1 MPARQRRFWTR
12 RLPPRAQAKP
22 CSTRCLQRAAL
33 PCVGLARH
41 PDCGTQNSQSL
52 PGKSAGLF
60 HSFRCSVLEE
70 RMLYGGRDRKGY
82 GGGGEFQLIPPSVV
96 AKAEPSRE
104 VTSAEDSPVAVTSRR
119 SALVGLRTGAQV
131 LPPSVVRSTVPD
143 WPTAQPS
150 EASKNATL

>member
-33 PCVGLARH
+33 PCVGVARH

-52 PGKSAGLF
+52 QGKSAGLF

-70 RMLYGGRDRKGY
+70 RMLYSGRDRKGY
-82 GGGGEFQLIPPSVV
+82 GGGGEFQVIPPSVV
-96 AKAEPSRE
+96 VKTDRSR
-104 VTSAEDSPVAVTSRR
+104 AVTWADIASGAATGMR
-119 SALVGLRTGAQV
+119 SVVVGLRTGAQV
-131 LPPSVVRSTVPD
+131 LPPSVVRGT
-143 WPTAQPS
+143 
-150 EASKNATL
+150 